1 MTCSSVFVARRPV
14 VPETCR
20 RRAVPQA
27 KSSRGGG
34 RRRPTAAFAELCA
47 RANRL
52 DEAKVNAKIAAAD
65 PAAIAA
71 STMVGIILQAQ
82 RSPKSDGAL

>member
-1 MTCSSVFVARRPV
+1 
-14 VPETCR
+14 
-20 RRAVPQA
+20 
-27 KSSRGGG
+27 
-34 RRRPTAAFAELCA
+34 
-47 RANRL
+47 
-52 DEAKVNAKIAAAD
+52 VNAKIAAAD